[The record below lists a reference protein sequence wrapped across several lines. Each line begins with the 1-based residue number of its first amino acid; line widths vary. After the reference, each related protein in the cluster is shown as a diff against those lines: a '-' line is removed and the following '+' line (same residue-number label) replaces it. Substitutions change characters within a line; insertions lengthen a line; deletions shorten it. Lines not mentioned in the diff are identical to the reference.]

1 MTLVTRTITNAG
13 APLVSPA
20 GALLPNTLITFTLV
34 STIGLPANTVGLPAH
49 AVDAFTQH
57 DVASVPIT
65 TTTDAQGE
73 FSVALWPTSRGDR
86 PVRYRVV
93 VDRPGIT
100 PFTASLADGITDLS
114 WAAFM
119 AGGTPLTPAEV
130 SQLELHLAEINAQKL
145 AAEQAAQAAA
155 GSAGTAHTD
164 ALAADAARALA
175 EGEAADALAARIAA
189 EAAATQAAFSTGVTQ
204 WVSGATYARDVQVW
218 SPANY
223 VTYRRIVAGTGT
235 TDPSADLVNWAP
247 IWASVLLARDL
258 GRARYR
264 RAYSGDAV
272 QAGAIYDV
280 DTTAAPATLF
290 LPRIAETE
298 VGDAI
303 EFLSYGGA
311 WGAPYALVLA
321 RRDAGIYIQGSPSDF
336 AVNYP
341 VPGIALIC
349 KFKTATQAWWSIV

>member
-1 MTLVTRTITNAG
+1 MTLVTRTISNAG

-20 GALLPNTLITFTLV
+20 GALLANALITFTLV
-34 STIGLPANTVGLPAH
+34 NTIGLPANAI
-49 AVDAFTQH
+49 DAISLQ
-57 DVASVPIT
+57 DVASIPIT

-73 FSVALWPTSRGDR
+73 FAVALWPTSRADR

-93 VDRPGIT
+93 VDHPGVT
-100 PFTASLADGITDLS
+100 PFTAPLADGVTDLS
-114 WAAFM
+114 WVAFM
-119 AGGTPLTPAEV
+119 LGGAPLTPAEI

-145 AAEQAAQAAA
+145 AAQDAAQAAA

-189 EAAATQAAFSTGVTQ
+189 EAAATQSAFAAGVNK
-204 WVSGATYARDVQVW
+204 WVSGTTYAEGVQVW
-218 SPANY
+218 SPINK
-223 VTYRRIVAGTGT
+223 VTYRRIVAGAGT
-235 TDPSADLVNWAP
+235 TDPSLDPTNWAP
-247 IWASVLLARDL
+247 VWASILLARDL

-264 RAYSGDAV
+264 QAYSGDAV
-272 QAGAIYDV
+272 QAGAVYDV
-280 DTTAAPATLF
+280 DTTAAPVTLY

-298 VGDAI
+298 RGDVI
-303 EFLSYGGA
+303 EFVSYGGA

-336 AVNYP
+336 SVNYP

-349 KFKTATQAWWSIV
+349 KFKTADQAWWSIV